1 MDTSDIQGTDPY
13 PFGVGGVTPIARVG
27 RETQNVRNAYFG
39 MRPLWQVT
47 QAFDPSYIYKDK
59 TKMRHPNGDE
69 MLNMCLQCV
78 AAGANGVFLWSYHHL
93 GQNALGH
100 RPEDFDRYWNEAC
113 RAGAAFVKMIPVF
126 LAEDVSCLVEGALD
140 DMPVR
145 AWRHNGAIW
154 ILAVNASYEA
164 KKAQVKV
171 GGKAI
176 ELDMPPLGHVMQP
189 VELR

>member
-1 MDTSDIQGTDPY
+1 
-13 PFGVGGVTPIARVG
+13 
-27 RETQNVRNAYFG
+27 
-39 MRPLWQVT
+39 
-47 QAFDPSYIYKDK
+47 
-59 TKMRHPNGDE
+59 
-69 MLNMCLQCV
+69 
-78 AAGANGVFLWSYHHL
+78 
-93 GQNALGH
+93 
-100 RPEDFDRYWNEAC
+100 
-113 RAGAAFVKMIPVF
+113 MIPVF